1 MYKHSTQNRV
11 QNNDHK
17 NAWIN
22 TEFHQRVRKYKEE
35 PEMKSTITEMNTLE
49 GTISILNDKKE
60 QISKLEDKIVEI
72 TEAEQ
77 QQKRIKRNE
86 DNLRDC

>member
-1 MYKHSTQNRV
+1 
-11 QNNDHK
+11 
-17 NAWIN
+17 
-22 TEFHQRVRKYKEE
+22 
-35 PEMKSTITEMNTLE
+35 MKSTITEMKNTLE

-72 TEAEQ
+72 TEAKQ
-77 QQKRIKRNE
+77 QQKRIERNE